1 MNETGKRF
9 VMCGEYGNRWGA
21 RGYRILLPMQDRM
34 SSAASEAVEGGE
46 SRDNTREASRDARM
60 MGHDVW
66 FVMAE

>member
-46 SRDNTREASRDARM
+46 SGDNTREVSHGGKVHTRKDDGA
-60 MGHDVW
+60 
-66 FVMAE
+66 